1 MRLSGLSSGLD
12 IDQMMKDLMK
22 AERMPVNKL
31 EKKKTELGWKM
42 DQYREMNLKLRALH
56 TSMFDSIMRA
66 SSMQRRSVLSS
77 NEAIITATAS
87 SNVGNTSFTINEV
100 KQLATSTTAIG
111 GSISKTNGQSDS
123 VTSKTLLKD
132 IATNDMEWIVGKR
145 TREAVQVDENH
156 SIKLKEPLADGV
168 KHILIQGQAYE
179 IVSDQA
185 GELGRNQVAM
195 DDSGRL
201 TFHEDV
207 TLSSQVQVEYIAGV
221 EDEEKAQRFTFNS
234 LSVMANENGDYN
246 TTSFYFSEND
256 SIQSVVT
263 TMNQSKANV
272 TAFFDEHQ
280 KTFVLTSKST
290 GTFNRDEKELTFGG
304 SLFTSTFGLHEVKNG
319 QNAQFTL
326 NGLETERRE
335 NIFSV
340 SGMTITLKDTTNQAI
355 TLTASTDV
363 DSIYKTIT
371 SFVNEYNEL
380 IDFMNGKVNERYY
393 RDYDPL
399 TDEERDSLSEAEAK
413 RWDER
418 AQSGLLRNDSLLQTS
433 LNQLRS
439 SLYKPISTG
448 GAFTHLSQIGITT
461 TRDYADGGKLEINED
476 KLRQAIEN
484 DPEAIFTLFNGNQET
499 EGLAQSMRRDLQRS
513 MSSIARRA
521 GGSEGFHEAHQFT
534 IGQQTRTIDQQL
546 SNFERR
552 LEQKEA
558 RYWRQFTAMERA
570 MQMANQQSESLFN
583 LLYN

>member
-234 LSVMANENGDYN
+234 LSVMTNENGDYN

-272 TAFFDEHQ
+272 TAFF
-280 KTFVLTSKST
+280 
-290 GTFNRDEKELTFGG
+290 
-304 SLFTSTFGLHEVKNG
+304 
-319 QNAQFTL
+319 
-326 NGLETERRE
+326 
-335 NIFSV
+335 
-340 SGMTITLKDTTNQAI
+340 
-355 TLTASTDV
+355 
-363 DSIYKTIT
+363 
-371 SFVNEYNEL
+371 
-380 IDFMNGKVNERYY
+380 
-393 RDYDPL
+393 
-399 TDEERDSLSEAEAK
+399 
-413 RWDER
+413 
-418 AQSGLLRNDSLLQTS
+418 
-433 LNQLRS
+433 
-439 SLYKPISTG
+439 
-448 GAFTHLSQIGITT
+448 
-461 TRDYADGGKLEINED
+461 
-476 KLRQAIEN
+476 
-484 DPEAIFTLFNGNQET
+484 
-499 EGLAQSMRRDLQRS
+499 
-513 MSSIARRA
+513 
-521 GGSEGFHEAHQFT
+521 
-534 IGQQTRTIDQQL
+534 
-546 SNFERR
+546 
-552 LEQKEA
+552 
-558 RYWRQFTAMERA
+558 
-570 MQMANQQSESLFN
+570 
-583 LLYN
+583 

>member
-304 SLFTSTFGLHEVKNG
+304 SLFTSTFGLNEVKNG

>member
-1 MRLSGLSSGLD
+1 M
-12 IDQMMKDLMK
+12 
-22 AERMPVNKL
+22 
-31 EKKKTELGWKM
+31 
-42 DQYREMNLKLRALH
+42 
-56 TSMFDSIMRA
+56 
-66 SSMQRRSVLSS
+66 
-77 NEAIITATAS
+77 
-87 SNVGNTSFTINEV
+87 
-100 KQLATSTTAIG
+100 
-111 GSISKTNGQSDS
+111 
-123 VTSKTLLKD
+123 
-132 IATNDMEWIVGKR
+132 
-145 TREAVQVDENH
+145 
-156 SIKLKEPLADGV
+156 
-168 KHILIQGQAYE
+168 
-179 IVSDQA
+179 
-185 GELGRNQVAM
+185 
-195 DDSGRL
+195 
-201 TFHEDV
+201 
-207 TLSSQVQVEYIAGV
+207 
-221 EDEEKAQRFTFNS
+221 
-234 LSVMANENGDYN
+234 
-246 TTSFYFSEND
+246 
-256 SIQSVVT
+256 
-263 TMNQSKANV
+263 
-272 TAFFDEHQ
+272 
-280 KTFVLTSKST
+280 
-290 GTFNRDEKELTFGG
+290 
-304 SLFTSTFGLHEVKNG
+304 FTSTFGLNEVKNG

>member
-66 SSMQRRSVLSS
+66 SSMQRRSVVSS
-77 NEAIITATAS
+77 NESIISATAS

-100 KQLATSTTAIG
+100 KQLATATTAIG
-111 GSISKTNGQSDS
+111 STISKTNGQSDS
-123 VTSKTLLKD
+123 VTSRTLLKD
-132 IATNDMEWIVGKR
+132 IATNEMEWVVGKR

-156 SIKLKEPLADGV
+156 SIKLKEPLAEGV

-185 GELGRNQVAM
+185 GELARNQVAM
-195 DDSGRL
+195 DDAGRL

-234 LSVMANENGDYN
+234 LSLMTNDSGDYQ

-263 TMNQSKANV
+263 AMNQSKANV
-272 TAFFDEHQ
+272 SAFFDEHQ
-280 KTFVLTSKST
+280 KTFVLTNKST
-290 GTFNRDEKELTFGG
+290 GTFNREEKEFTFEG
-304 SLFTSTFGLHEVKNG
+304 SLFTSTFGLNEVKNG
-319 QNAQFTL
+319 QNAQFTI

-335 NIFSV
+335 NTFSV

-355 TLTASTDV
+355 TLAASTDV

-399 TDEERDSLSEAEAK
+399 TDEERDGLSEAEAK

-418 AQSGLLRNDSLLQTS
+418 AQSGLLRNDSLVQTS

-439 SLYKPISTG
+439 SLYKPILTG

-461 TRDYADGGKLEINED
+461 TRDYADGGKLEIDED
-476 KLRQAIEN
+476 KLRKAIET
-484 DPEAIFTLFNGNQET
+484 DPEAIFTLFNGSQET

-521 GGSEGFHEAHQFT
+521 GGSEGFHELHQFT